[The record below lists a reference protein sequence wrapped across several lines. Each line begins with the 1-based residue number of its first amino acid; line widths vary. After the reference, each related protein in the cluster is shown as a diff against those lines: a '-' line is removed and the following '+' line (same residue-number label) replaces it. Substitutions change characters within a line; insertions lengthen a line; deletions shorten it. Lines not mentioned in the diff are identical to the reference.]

1 MICKK
6 HEWVENGSGSWI
18 CNKCG
23 RDRLF
28 TSGSGIKDPIA
39 LPIGESFETKI
50 NVKETLKRISED
62 LYKSSGSAVRELHVN
77 ALSHGCLPI
86 LRIMEQ
92 EEGFDYETCKDLP
105 RVEITLKPNERI
117 Q

>member
-28 TSGSGIKDPIA
+28 TSGSGIKDPID

-62 LYKSSGSAVRELHVN
+62 LYKSSGSAVR
-77 ALSHGCLPI
+77 ALIFS
-86 LRIMEQ
+86 
-92 EEGFDYETCKDLP
+92 
-105 RVEITLKPNERI
+105 RVPSSTFSIFSLMR
-117 Q
+117 